1 MKCANCGND
10 NPKNLFDDGD
20 TVYCNI
26 CCHRT
31 RKDTG
36 LDDVVICPV
45 CHHMRDRKAM
55 YCLWCNSAWG
65 DDDVFDQEA
74 YDCANEF
81 EDSVTSANIRYF
93 RLKGRRS

>member
-10 NPKNLFDDGD
+10 NPKDLFDDGD
-20 TVYCNI
+20 AVYCNI

-45 CHHMRDRKAM
+45 
-55 YCLWCNSAWG
+55 
-65 DDDVFDQEA
+65 
-74 YDCANEF
+74 
-81 EDSVTSANIRYF
+81 
-93 RLKGRRS
+93 